1 MYNLA
6 MRSKEKDRKT
16 LFNNVAGKMGL
27 NTAIIE
33 KDFWVCLIL
42 DYLFNKCEWKGNL
55 TFKGGTSLSKCF
67 NMIHRFSEDIDLI
80 LDWRVLGYST
90 EEVWQKFPSISK
102 QDNFNKSINNK
113 TKDFLETEF
122 IPKVKKDLSDY
133 LKQEIKI
140 EMNKDEVAIDF
151 FYPKMF
157 ATSYIL
163 PVIKLEIGALA
174 AWSPSNKMRIE
185 SYARQ
190 YYPKI
195 FKLAETEVLTAA
207 IERTFWEKATIL
219 HHEANRPENLL
230 IPLRYS
236 RHYYDL
242 YCIAISHIKGKIFGN
257 LELLSDVVEFKSKFY
272 PRTWAKYEEAKIGTL
287 KLIPPKYRFKE
298 LEEDYK
304 NMLEMMFYHAEAP
317 SFELIIDEIKKL
329 EEEINGLK

>member
-16 LFNNVAGKMGL
+16 LFSNVADKMGL

-90 EEVWQKFPSISK
+90 EEVWQDFPSINK
-102 QDNFNKSINNK
+102 QNNFNKAINNK

-140 EMNKDEVAIDF
+140 EINKDEVAIDF
-151 FYPKMF
+151 FYPKIF
-157 ATSYIL
+157 TTSYIL

-174 AWSPSNKMRIE
+174 AWSPANEMRIK
-185 SYARQ
+185 SYAVQ
-190 YYPKI
+190 FYPEI
-195 FKLAETEVLTAA
+195 FKLAETKVLTAA
-207 IERTFWEKATIL
+207 VERTFWEKATIL
-219 HHEANRPENLL
+219 HHEANRPENSPL
-230 IPLRYS
+230 PLRYS

-242 YCIAISHIKGKIFGN
+242 YCIAISDIKGKIFGN

-272 PRTWAKYEEAKIGTL
+272 PRAWAKYEEAKIGTL
-287 KLIPPKYRFKE
+287 KLVPPKYRFKE
-298 LEEDYK
+298 LKKDYE
-304 NMLEMMFYHAEAP
+304 NMLEMMFYHAKVP